1 MSRLGAPGAV
11 LPLLTESQT
20 EVPNL
25 LIFYNFDESLK
36 KYCCFIIGDIDF
48 TSFSFVCPTAMPQ
61 INSAMTWAHGMIAY
75 NSSPLVPLA
84 L

>member
-20 EVPNL
+20 EVPSL
-25 LIFYNFDESLK
+25 QIFYNLYESLK

-48 TSFSFVCPTAMPQ
+48 ASYSFVCRTTMPQ
-61 INSAMTWAHGMIAY
+61 INSAMTWAHGMIAV
-75 NSSPLVPLA
+75 L
-84 L
+84 